1 MPKQRTE
8 QNIEKDFEGI
18 IPKVIRTFYDRR
30 VGIKQRMIE
39 AKQEYEKTP
48 TRRLAIEIDNLDTEQ
63 TGIKI
68 LMNSLY
74 GAMAN
79 KYFRYFDQRPAEGV
93 TMSGQRA
100 IKTAEKAVNDEMQEI
115 LGTKEDYVIA
125 IDTDSVYINMSQLVN
140 QHTPV
145 NPVNFLDKV
154 CEHFEKKIADAYDTL
169 AVESNAYTNR
179 MVMKREV
186 IADRAIWTAKKRYIM
201 HIWDSEKVRFAEPK
215 MKMMGIEAVKSST
228 PQIVREKFKEIFKV
242 IVTGTEEDTQK
253 FIANFKKEF
262 KQLPPEDIA
271 FPRGIT
277 NLDKWQDRETIYK
290 KATPIHVRGALL
302 YNHHVKDKSLENS
315 YELIQDG
322 EKIKFIYLKKGNRI
336 KENIVSFPMRLPEE
350 LGLHKSIDYDM
361 MFTKTFLDP
370 LEPILDA
377 VDGLLNHVRRWRHFS
392 DNV

>member
-1 MPKQRTE
+1 
-8 QNIEKDFEGI
+8 
-18 IPKVIRTFYDRR
+18 
-30 VGIKQRMIE
+30 
-39 AKQEYEKTP
+39 
-48 TRRLAIEIDNLDTEQ
+48 
-63 TGIKI
+63 
-68 LMNSLY
+68 
-74 GAMAN
+74 
-79 KYFRYFDQRPAEGV
+79 
-93 TMSGQRA
+93 
-100 IKTAEKAVNDEMQEI
+100 
-115 LGTKEDYVIA
+115 
-125 IDTDSVYINMSQLVN
+125 
-140 QHTPV
+140 
-145 NPVNFLDKV
+145 
-154 CEHFEKKIADAYDTL
+154 
-169 AVESNAYTNR
+169 
-179 MVMKREV
+179 
-186 IADRAIWTAKKRYIM
+186 M

-377 VDGLLNHVRRWRHFS
+377 VGWSAEPRATLEAFS